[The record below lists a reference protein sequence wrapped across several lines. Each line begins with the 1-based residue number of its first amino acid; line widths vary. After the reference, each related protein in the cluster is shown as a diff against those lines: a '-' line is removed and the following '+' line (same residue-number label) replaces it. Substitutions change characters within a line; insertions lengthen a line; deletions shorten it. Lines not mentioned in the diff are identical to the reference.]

1 MNYVLNKADWYLNLC
16 FDVESLYCINKETYC
31 KKNIEYENQSWD
43 KFRWFKWNWGF
54 WGKFCFLSYKK
65 LYIPAK
71 HIIIFDS
78 FICLFVYL
86 FLFIYIFKL
95 ILNHH
100 CNIDFASTTRFIK
113 GISNSILGCAV
124 VVNQLTKAS
133 SFYIRVY

>member
-1 MNYVLNKADWYLNLC
+1 MNSVDLNEIGVSGVNFVFFLIRN
-16 FDVESLYCINKETYC
+16 CISQRNT
-31 KKNIEYENQSWD
+31 
-43 KFRWFKWNWGF
+43 
-54 WGKFCFLSYKK
+54 
-65 LYIPAK
+65 
-71 HIIIFDS
+71 IIFDS

-86 FLFIYIFKL
+86 FLFIYIYFKL

-133 SFYIRVY
+133 SFYTRVY